1 MSCMCLEAQSHLTEI
16 ALENGSFLVPSTH
29 LELKEGDLKSMGGIL
44 KKQERAK
51 EETL

>member
-29 LELKEGDLKSMGGIL
+29 LESKEGDLKSMGGIL

>member
-44 KKQERAK
+44 KKEREK